1 MKSATRTAK
10 TPQTTLISIGL
21 IISL

>member
-10 TPQTTLISIGL
+10 TPQTTLINIAL